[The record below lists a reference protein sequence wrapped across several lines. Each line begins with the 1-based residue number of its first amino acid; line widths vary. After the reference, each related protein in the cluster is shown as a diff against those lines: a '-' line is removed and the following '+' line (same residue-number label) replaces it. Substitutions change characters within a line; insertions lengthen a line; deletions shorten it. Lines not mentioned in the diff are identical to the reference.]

1 MHSKQVAA
9 VVAIAAFLLSNLP
22 GETTGYSLGAPDTT
36 CDDLIPAH
44 GPPSQTTP
52 PPYTITPS
60 AVEVEGGK
68 QMLVTLEAK
77 EGAMFRGFLV
87 QGKSSETGDVVGTFF
102 TTDYK
107 YLNCNNGMNNAVTH
121 QGPADKDK
129 VTLTWEPPSDFAGDV
144 VFTGTFVQ
152 TKNVFWVGVTSEK
165 VTVRREVPASPA
177 IPTSTSTTTTTTT
190 SSTPPSVSP
199 ASELGGEVNAG
210 DVVISVV
217 DAPSG
222 VLVENDTSVVTPEGG
237 SPPSPTTPSSPS
249 SPSTPVP
256 SPTEVS
262 TVSSDPSVANEGEE
276 TQVEEEEEPLPAEV
290 SSPRPKPNKPRRKF
304 GILGR
309 RRTTST
315 TTAAP
320 TTAKTTTT
328 PKPLLE
334 EQEELLPETAGLER
348 DLVNVY
354 DECGNTKGCFGF
366 PAECEASKKCTM
378 LVTYS
383 KVPSGYK
390 FEIMSNTVSGY
401 VAAGL
406 SDDDKMGDDSVMA
419 CMASNSGADVVMGFN
434 NGRNNELLVESKYGL
449 SEIQAAVVDGKTYCT
464 FVRDP
469 STEIS
474 GIVFDLDNDRFHLM
488 LATGSAN
495 PNGLSYHDKRTVSS
509 GTVSLDSFE
518 AVESRSELFRTLHAC
533 FMIGAWICAASCGI
547 MVARYFKKTWLKNRA
562 CGIDQWFHLHRFFMG
577 LTWSLTVAGIVL
589 IVYYLNGWTELDPRV
604 NPHAILGVVSTALCF
619 IQPFMA
625 LCRCSPTSKRR
636 PVFNW
641 LHWFVGN
648 SAQILGIAAIYFG
661 FELIGAPK
669 WIMFV
674 LIIFIAFHC
683 LVHLLLSIGQCITD
697 SRGESSSNVYPM
709 KELNGSRSPLQPTEK
724 NTDAPG
730 AAFRKVMLFFYFL
743 GNFAITAVLLLVVTV
758 DIETLRSWGLI
769 FWEK

>member
-1 MHSKQVAA
+1 MTPNMHSKQVAA

-102 TTDYK
+102 TTDHK

-190 SSTPPSVSP
+190 SSTPPS
-199 ASELGGEVNAG
+199 
-210 DVVISVV
+210 
-217 DAPSG
+217 
-222 VLVENDTSVVTPEGG
+222 
-237 SPPSPTTPSSPS
+237 
-249 SPSTPVP
+249 
-256 SPTEVS
+256 
-262 TVSSDPSVANEGEE
+262 
-276 TQVEEEEEPLPAEV
+276 
-290 SSPRPKPNKPRRKF
+290 
-304 GILGR
+304 
-309 RRTTST
+309 
-315 TTAAP
+315 
-320 TTAKTTTT
+320 
-328 PKPLLE
+328 
-334 EQEELLPETAGLER
+334 ETAGLER

-474 GIVFDLDNDRFHLM
+474 GIVFDLDND
-488 LATGSAN
+488 LA
-495 PNGLSYHDKRTVSS
+495 
-509 GTVSLDSFE
+509 
-518 AVESRSELFRTLHAC
+518 
-533 FMIGAWICAASCGI
+533 
-547 MVARYFKKTWLKNRA
+547 
-562 CGIDQWFHLHRFFMG
+562 
-577 LTWSLTVAGIVL
+577 
-589 IVYYLNGWTELDPRV
+589 
-604 NPHAILGVVSTALCF
+604 
-619 IQPFMA
+619 
-625 LCRCSPTSKRR
+625 
-636 PVFNW
+636 
-641 LHWFVGN
+641 
-648 SAQILGIAAIYFG
+648 
-661 FELIGAPK
+661 
-669 WIMFV
+669 
-674 LIIFIAFHC
+674 
-683 LVHLLLSIGQCITD
+683 
-697 SRGESSSNVYPM
+697 
-709 KELNGSRSPLQPTEK
+709 
-724 NTDAPG
+724 
-730 AAFRKVMLFFYFL
+730 
-743 GNFAITAVLLLVVTV
+743 
-758 DIETLRSWGLI
+758 
-769 FWEK
+769 

>member
-102 TTDYK
+102 TTDHK

-177 IPTSTSTTTTTTT
+177 SPTSTSTTTTTTT
-190 SSTPPSVSP
+190 SSTPPS
-199 ASELGGEVNAG
+199 
-210 DVVISVV
+210 
-217 DAPSG
+217 
-222 VLVENDTSVVTPEGG
+222 
-237 SPPSPTTPSSPS
+237 
-249 SPSTPVP
+249 
-256 SPTEVS
+256 
-262 TVSSDPSVANEGEE
+262 
-276 TQVEEEEEPLPAEV
+276 
-290 SSPRPKPNKPRRKF
+290 
-304 GILGR
+304 
-309 RRTTST
+309 
-315 TTAAP
+315 
-320 TTAKTTTT
+320 
-328 PKPLLE
+328 
-334 EQEELLPETAGLER
+334 ETAGLER

-383 KVPSGYK
+383 KVLSGYK

>member
-102 TTDYK
+102 TTDHK

-190 SSTPPSVSP
+190 TSSTPPS
-199 ASELGGEVNAG
+199 
-210 DVVISVV
+210 
-217 DAPSG
+217 
-222 VLVENDTSVVTPEGG
+222 
-237 SPPSPTTPSSPS
+237 
-249 SPSTPVP
+249 
-256 SPTEVS
+256 
-262 TVSSDPSVANEGEE
+262 
-276 TQVEEEEEPLPAEV
+276 
-290 SSPRPKPNKPRRKF
+290 
-304 GILGR
+304 
-309 RRTTST
+309 
-315 TTAAP
+315 
-320 TTAKTTTT
+320 
-328 PKPLLE
+328 
-334 EQEELLPETAGLER
+334 ETAGLER

>member
-102 TTDYK
+102 TTDHK

-190 SSTPPSVSP
+190 SSTPPS
-199 ASELGGEVNAG
+199 
-210 DVVISVV
+210 
-217 DAPSG
+217 
-222 VLVENDTSVVTPEGG
+222 
-237 SPPSPTTPSSPS
+237 
-249 SPSTPVP
+249 
-256 SPTEVS
+256 
-262 TVSSDPSVANEGEE
+262 
-276 TQVEEEEEPLPAEV
+276 
-290 SSPRPKPNKPRRKF
+290 
-304 GILGR
+304 
-309 RRTTST
+309 
-315 TTAAP
+315 
-320 TTAKTTTT
+320 
-328 PKPLLE
+328 
-334 EQEELLPETAGLER
+334 ETAGLER

-419 CMASNSGADVVMGFN
+419 CLASNSGADVVMGFN